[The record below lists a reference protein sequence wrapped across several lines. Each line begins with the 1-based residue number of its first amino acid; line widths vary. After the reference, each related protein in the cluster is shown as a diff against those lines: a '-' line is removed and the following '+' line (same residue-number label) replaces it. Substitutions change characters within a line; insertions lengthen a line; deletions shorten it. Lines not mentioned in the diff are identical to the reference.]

1 MNSESL
7 DRSIQNTLSDLY
19 PPFEATAPTVLSQLF
34 QVIEE
39 CYQGDAL
46 KCLLDFLITAKHI
59 LESVQQAACA
69 QYSDVVFRC
78 EGWPLCLHEKV
89 VIQLASI
96 NPLLLRPGDFYLQVT
111 PFSEQS
117 ARIVVRSLL
126 GEEEGQGREVE
137 ETPIPETSYPCIFT
151 EDWLGELNHG
161 RHGTLLSHC
170 ILSTDQGMVKVPWAQ
185 VALPEFVDKPR
196 TMALS
201 SPNPAATQQE
211 KVARPV
217 PSLALPPPASG
228 YSVETRISPAKHGIA
243 VSLCLVDSN
252 CSRLVKVDQDRPV
265 AKPIGWVSPN
275 TWDSRSNNTSEVEGE
290 YIDLVEFTKQKEALL
305 SGAHSHTHPRAPIF
319 RPVTLN
325 RPGVPSA
332 PALPPPLA
340 LAPAPHRPLREPL
353 HCGQTIR
360 FPENPPCTPCMRRR
374 MGQVSKA
381 QELRCRYR
389 ESYHSALQNPVTFER
404 DNRLNTLAVLEEA
417 RLCEGRLGP
426 EGKELC
432 PGPSQQCYHP
442 DPGHHNQTPPVSTVS
457 CWKSGE
463 SNTISSGVLQG
474 LCGTRESTEMTTKS
488 SGILQGLNDT
498 IGDDG
503 RCPSSLSTTIVD
515 ISEKCEVVIQGRKSR
530 DIDFTTKM
538 IPSLHVMKCKNTT
551 AFGLVSPKMNRRRL
565 PNQDV
570 SQAGQPFIPVTNGHQ
585 TPPLEITQQPL
596 GHYAV
601 PSSKVLL
608 PASAEHSTHHLQMG
622 VACLTGGRD
631 RTGRLV
637 VEVHGDKEGWRS
649 PLVSSLELSKLLL
662 YLHSVIKRELR
673 ELGMTLVIDAR
684 KTPPPPQFNK
694 ALLVVQEQI
703 PHAIHSVLILVEK
716 ESCHR
721 TEKCPR
727 LQIAVVTSLKGLHKL
742 VEGSQ
747 LTSGLE
753 GTLPY
758 NHIDWLQLHQKLHPF
773 MSDLQE
779 ASGLLLT
786 AIRKLEEDRKIDTV
800 QDVQRCILEQRTLMK
815 DVLEDRRLVVLQRE
829 GGAMLARLRRESD
842 LRYSHCEDYSDAVD
856 SVTYM
861 YNHVEEQAHVLVHRS
876 NMSLEHLEY
885 LLQLREM
892 EGHFSKI
899 REWFDA
905 EGERRL
911 LEAESVEDSRKRVEQ
926 TLCSF
931 SEFLTKANEQ
941 KHKAMALVT
950 EAEKIQ
956 GPSPYPETEVFRTMV
971 CTFKSGLADFLS
983 RAERCCSEL
992 ETMVTV
998 CNFCEQ
1004 ATELAKDCR
1013 QYLDQVVRRPETD
1026 DVSTLQMYQESFV
1039 QFSPEL
1045 FQEVKGQACALR
1057 GSRGMRVWNVAW
1069 LKCQE
1074 VRQQLEERL
1083 QDVERALRNTG
1094 PWHEQLRAREDEAL
1108 VHTVT
1113 HRDGVLVL
1121 PRPGLPHWY
1130 NPPSG
1135 SMMGRYH
1142 GALES
1147 RNNSVTCCNINF
1159 KHENNR
1165 PCKRS
1170 KTTTMPA
1177 SPHIR
1182 SIRRAEREPSGR
1194 QACRGRSREDATLA
1208 DLHTVGCEWFPWQRG
1223 GLGRSTSEDSCATA
1237 TSSQSESCVQ
1247 TPSCSHGKPS
1257 CRILQAAQKFQISRH
1272 GSFCSEESCSVREG
1286 AERTSSRN
1294 TSPSVRRC
1302 EGTASLASSEEKA
1315 GNIIKLQRIM
1325 AELLLTEREYVRSLG
1340 YILTHYLPLLER
1352 PDVPQDLRGKRGIIF
1367 GNLEKLYDFHG
1378 HFFLREL
1385 EACQTEPLQVAR
1397 CFLRHRDSLGLY
1409 ALYSKNK
1416 PQSDALILHHRPDI
1430 FKRKQQELGD
1440 HMDLSSY
1447 LLRPIQRISKY
1458 SLLLQDMLGMCGP
1471 QRDREELQAAAEV
1484 VRFQMR
1490 HGNDLLTMDAIQDCD
1505 VNLKEQGQLVRQ
1517 DEFIVFF
1524 RKKKCSRRIF
1534 LFQDLILFSK
1544 TKKTNVG
1551 NDVYV
1556 YKQSFKTSDIGMTHN
1571 SGESGFCFEIWF
1583 RRRKFQDTYTL
1594 KADRAEVKRAWTR
1607 DLEQI
1612 LWEQAAY
1619 SRELRIQERVFMGTG
1634 RNPFMDIQPN
1644 EAAIC
1649 DRATNCVLLGRAPV
1663 SSFPQTDLEC
1673 LRPNSIGSG
1682 SSASTSCSHSS
1693 SSSGRGSLPPVGYPG
1708 NQIQGGETNH
1718 IVYSS
1723 PETVTEDDPNNHHNH
1738 QKQNLHLLMD
1748 SMESSGESGSV
1759 FSSSECSC
1767 LSAIGGEVEDS
1778 SSVLS
1783 QSSQSCVTQRTAA
1796 PNLRKNSSPAMIR
1809 KKPSI
1814 APKPPV
1820 LAAPRSLQKGKN
1832 MVAIGKSTEV

>member
-1 MNSESL
+1 MIILLTGLRTHSRNMNPESL

-39 CYQGDAL
+39 RYQGDAL

-211 KVARPV
+211 K
-217 PSLALPPPASG
+217 LPPPASG

-252 CSRLVKVDQDRPV
+252 YSRLVKVDQDRPV

-305 SGAHSHTHPRAPIF
+305 T
-319 RPVTLN
+319 
-325 RPGVPSA
+325 
-332 PALPPPLA
+332 LPPPPA

-353 HCGQTIR
+353 HCGRTVR
-360 FPENPPCTPCMRRR
+360 FPEDPPCTPCMRRR

-381 QELRCRYR
+381 QEIRCRYR

-404 DNRLNTLAVLEEA
+404 DNKLNTLAVLEEA
-417 RLCEGRLGP
+417 
-426 EGKELC
+426 K
-432 PGPSQQCYHP
+432 
-442 DPGHHNQTPPVSTVS
+442 
-457 CWKSGE
+457 
-463 SNTISSGVLQG
+463 
-474 LCGTRESTEMTTKS
+474 
-488 SGILQGLNDT
+488 
-498 IGDDG
+498 DDG

-530 DIDFTTKM
+530 DIDFNTKM
-538 IPSLHVMKCKNTT
+538 IPSLHVVKCKNTT

-585 TPPLEITQQPL
+585 TPPIEITQQPL

-786 AIRKLEEDRKIDTV
+786 AIRKLEEGRKIDTV

-815 DVLEDRRLVVLQRE
+815 DVLEDRKLVVLQRE

-856 SVTYM
+856 SVTCM

-926 TLCSF
+926 TLRSF
-931 SEFLTKANEQ
+931 SAFLTKANEQ
-941 KHKAMALVT
+941 KHTAMALVM

-1026 DVSTLQMYQESFV
+1026 DV
-1039 QFSPEL
+1039 
-1045 FQEVKGQACALR
+1045 KGQACALR

-1083 QDVERALRNTG
+1083 QNVERALRNTG
-1094 PWHEQLRAREDEAL
+1094 PWHEQLRAA
-1108 VHTVT
+1108 
-1113 HRDGVLVL
+1113 LVL
-1121 PRPGLPHWY
+1121 PRP
-1130 NPPSG
+1130 G

-1159 KHENNR
+1159 KPENNR
-1165 PCKRS
+1165 PYKRS
-1170 KTTTMPA
+1170 KATTMPA

-1194 QACRGRSREDATLA
+1194 EACRGRSTEAATLA

-1223 GLGRSTSEDSCATA
+1223 GLGRSMSEDSCATA
-1237 TSSQSESCVQ
+1237 TSS
-1247 TPSCSHGKPS
+1247 H
-1257 CRILQAAQKFQISRH
+1257 
-1272 GSFCSEESCSVREG
+1272 VREG
-1286 AERTSSRN
+1286 TERTSSRN

-1302 EGTASLASSEEKA
+1302 EGTTSLASSEEKA

-1352 PDVPQDLRGKRGIIF
+1352 PDVPQDLRGKRGVIF

-1385 EACQTEPLQVAR
+1385 DACQTEPLQVAR

-1505 VNLKEQGQLVRQ
+1505 VNLKEQGQLIRQ

-1551 NDVYV
+1551 NDVYI

-1649 DRATNCVLLGRAPV
+1649 DSATNCVLLGR
-1663 SSFPQTDLEC
+1663 DLEC

-1738 QKQNLHLLMD
+1738 QKQNLHLL
-1748 SMESSGESGSV
+1748 SE
-1759 FSSSECSC
+1759 FSCSF
-1767 LSAIGGEVEDS
+1767 
-1778 SSVLS
+1778 
-1783 QSSQSCVTQRTAA
+1783 
-1796 PNLRKNSSPAMIR
+1796 IR
-1809 KKPSI
+1809 
-1814 APKPPV
+1814 A
-1820 LAAPRSLQKGKN
+1820 LCFG
-1832 MVAIGKSTEV
+1832 

>member
-1 MNSESL
+1 MNPESL
-7 DRSIQNTLSDLY
+7 DRSIQNTLSVLY

-39 CYQGDAL
+39 RYQGDAL

-96 NPLLLRPGDFYLQVT
+96 NPLLLRPGDFYLQVA

-126 GEEEGQGREVE
+126 GEKEGQGREVE

-211 KVARPV
+211 KVARPG

-305 SGAHSHTHPRAPIF
+305 LSGAHSHTHPRAPIF

-325 RPGVPSA
+325 R
-332 PALPPPLA
+332 
-340 LAPAPHRPLREPL
+340 R
-353 HCGQTIR
+353 I
-360 FPENPPCTPCMRRR
+360 
-374 MGQVSKA
+374 GQVSKA
-381 QELRCRYR
+381 QEIKCRYR

-417 RLCEGRLGP
+417 SPCEGRLGP

-432 PGPSQQCYHP
+432 PGPSQQCYYP
-442 DPGHHNQTPPVSTVS
+442 DPGHHDPTPPVSTVP
-457 CWKSGE
+457 CWKSVE
-463 SNTISSGVLQG
+463 SNTISSAVLQG

-488 SGILQGLNDT
+488 SGILQGLNDP
-498 IGDDG
+498 IEDDG

-530 DIDFTTKM
+530 RDIDFTTKM
-538 IPSLHVMKCKNTT
+538 IPSLHVVKCKNAT

-570 SQAGQPFIPVTNGHQ
+570 SQAGQPSIPVTNGHQ
-585 TPPLEITQQPL
+585 TAPLEITQQPL

-601 PSSKVLL
+601 PSSKVQL
-608 PASAEHSTHHLQMG
+608 PASAEPSTHHLQMG
-622 VACLTGGRD
+622 IACLTGGRD

-662 YLHSVIKRELR
+662 YLHSVIRRELR

-703 PHAIHSVLILVEK
+703 PHAIHSVLILGEK

-786 AIRKLEEDRKIDTV
+786 AIRKLEEGRKIDTV

-815 DVLEDRRLVVLQRE
+815 DVLEDRRLVALQRE

-842 LRYSHCEDYSDAVD
+842 LRYSHCEDYRYTTLD
-856 SVTYM
+856 SATCM

-876 NMSLEHLEY
+876 NMSLEHLEH

-892 EGHFSKI
+892 EGHFSKVHSEI

-911 LEAESVEDSRKRVEQ
+911 LEAES
-926 TLCSF
+926 
-931 SEFLTKANEQ
+931 

-1039 QFSPEL
+1039 QFSPDL
-1045 FQEVKGQACALR
+1045 FQEVKAQACALR

-1083 QDVERALRNTG
+1083 QDMERAFRNTG
-1094 PWHEQLRAREDEAL
+1094 PWHEQLRADEGEAL

-1113 HRDGVLVL
+1113 HHDGALVL
-1121 PRPGLPHWY
+1121 PRPGPPHWY

-1142 GALES
+1142 GTLES

-1159 KHENNR
+1159 KPENNR
-1165 PCKRS
+1165 PCKPS

-1182 SIRRAEREPSGR
+1182 SIRRAEREPSR
-1194 QACRGRSREDATLA
+1194 REACQGRSREAATLA
-1208 DLHTVGCEWFPWQRG
+1208 DSHTVGCEWFPWQRG
-1223 GLGRSTSEDSCATA
+1223 GLGRSMSEDSCATA
-1237 TSSQSESCVQ
+1237 TSSQSETRVQ
-1247 TPSCSHGKPS
+1247 TPSCSHGQPS
-1257 CRILQAAQKFQISRH
+1257 CRLLQAAQKFQISRH

-1302 EGTASLASSEEKA
+1302 EGTTSLASSEE
-1315 GNIIKLQRIM
+1315 KLQRIM

-1340 YILTHYLPLLER
+1340 YILTHYLPLLEM
-1352 PDVPQDLRGKRGIIF
+1352 PDVPQDLRGKRGVIF

-1385 EACQTEPLQVAR
+1385 DACQTEPLQVAR

-1471 QRDREELQAAAEV
+1471 QRDREELQAAADV

-1505 VNLKEQGQLVRQ
+1505 VNLKEQGQLIRQ

-1551 NDVYV
+1551 NDVYI

-1634 RNPFMDIQPN
+1634 RKPFMDIQPN

-1649 DRATNCVLLGRAPV
+1649 VGDRDANCVLLGR
-1663 SSFPQTDLEC
+1663 DLEC

-1682 SSASTSCSHSS
+1682 SGASTSCSHSS

-1723 PETVTEDDPNNHHNH
+1723 PETVTVTEDDLNNHQNH
-1738 QKQNLHLLMD
+1738 QKQNLHLLSD
-1748 SMESSGESGSV
+1748 MESSGESGSV
-1759 FSSSECSC
+1759 FSSSERSC

-1778 SSVLS
+1778 SSVTS
-1783 QSSQSCVTQRTAA
+1783 QSSQSRVTQRTAA
-1796 PNLRKNSSPAMIR
+1796 ANLRKNNSPATFR

-1820 LAAPRSLQKGKN
+1820 LAAPQNLQK
-1832 MVAIGKSTEV
+1832 VW

>member
-1 MNSESL
+1 MNPESL

-39 CYQGDAL
+39 RYQGDAL

-96 NPLLLRPGDFYLQVT
+96 NPLLLRPGDFYLQVA

-151 EDWLGELNHG
+151 EDWLAELNHG

-196 TMALS
+196 SMALS

-305 SGAHSHTHPRAPIF
+305 SGAHSYTHPRAPIF

-332 PALPPPLA
+332 PALPLPLA
-340 LAPAPHRPLREPL
+340 L
-353 HCGQTIR
+353 
-360 FPENPPCTPCMRRR
+360 
-374 MGQVSKA
+374 
-381 QELRCRYR
+381 
-389 ESYHSALQNPVTFER
+389 
-404 DNRLNTLAVLEEA
+404 
-417 RLCEGRLGP
+417 
-426 EGKELC
+426 
-432 PGPSQQCYHP
+432 
-442 DPGHHNQTPPVSTVS
+442 
-457 CWKSGE
+457 
-463 SNTISSGVLQG
+463 
-474 LCGTRESTEMTTKS
+474 
-488 SGILQGLNDT
+488 
-498 IGDDG
+498 
-503 RCPSSLSTTIVD
+503 
-515 ISEKCEVVIQGRKSR
+515 
-530 DIDFTTKM
+530 
-538 IPSLHVMKCKNTT
+538 
-551 AFGLVSPKMNRRRL
+551 
-565 PNQDV
+565 
-570 SQAGQPFIPVTNGHQ
+570 
-585 TPPLEITQQPL
+585 
-596 GHYAV
+596 
-601 PSSKVLL
+601 
-608 PASAEHSTHHLQMG
+608 
-622 VACLTGGRD
+622 VACSLMSLT
-631 RTGRLV
+631 
-637 VEVHGDKEGWRS
+637 
-649 PLVSSLELSKLLL
+649 
-662 YLHSVIKRELR
+662 
-673 ELGMTLVIDAR
+673 
-684 KTPPPPQFNK
+684 
-694 ALLVVQEQI
+694 
-703 PHAIHSVLILVEK
+703 
-716 ESCHR
+716 
-721 TEKCPR
+721 
-727 LQIAVVTSLKGLHKL
+727 GLHKL

-758 NHIDWLQLHQKLHPF
+758 NHIDWLQLHQGF
-773 MSDLQE
+773 
-779 ASGLLLT
+779 LLYSNPSLP
-786 AIRKLEEDRKIDTV
+786 LW

-856 SVTYM
+856 SVTCM

-876 NMSLEHLEY
+876 NMSLE
-885 LLQLREM
+885 
-892 EGHFSKI
+892 
-899 REWFDA
+899 EWFDA

-926 TLCSF
+926 TLRSF
-931 SEFLTKANEQ
+931 SAFLTKANVSQSISTHPMTQSGDTVSCRNLSAHESPKFQ
-941 KHKAMALVT
+941 K
-950 EAEKIQ
+950 
-956 GPSPYPETEVFRTMV
+956 
-971 CTFKSGLADFLS
+971 S
-983 RAERCCSEL
+983 RIHSHSIWISIL
-992 ETMVTV
+992 P
-998 CNFCEQ
+998 FFQ

-1013 QYLDQVVRRPETD
+1013 QYLDQVVRLPETD

-1083 QDVERALRNTG
+1083 QDVERALRNT
-1094 PWHEQLRAREDEAL
+1094 
-1108 VHTVT
+1108 
-1113 HRDGVLVL
+1113 
-1121 PRPGLPHWY
+1121 
-1130 NPPSG
+1130 
-1135 SMMGRYH
+1135 
-1142 GALES
+1142 
-1147 RNNSVTCCNINF
+1147 
-1159 KHENNR
+1159 
-1165 PCKRS
+1165 
-1170 KTTTMPA
+1170 
-1177 SPHIR
+1177 
-1182 SIRRAEREPSGR
+1182 
-1194 QACRGRSREDATLA
+1194 
-1208 DLHTVGCEWFPWQRG
+1208 
-1223 GLGRSTSEDSCATA
+1223 
-1237 TSSQSESCVQ
+1237 
-1247 TPSCSHGKPS
+1247 
-1257 CRILQAAQKFQISRH
+1257 
-1272 GSFCSEESCSVREG
+1272 EESCSVREG

-1302 EGTASLASSEEKA
+1302 EGTTSLASSEEKA

-1352 PDVPQDLRGKRGIIF
+1352 PDVPQDLRGKRGVIF
-1367 GNLEKLYDFHG
+1367 GNLEKLYDFHS

-1385 EACQTEPLQVAR
+1385 DACQTEPLQVAR

-1505 VNLKEQGQLVRQ
+1505 VNLKEQGQLIRQ

-1551 NDVYV
+1551 NDVYI

-1571 SGESGFCFEIWF
+1571 SRESGFCFEIWF

-1612 LWEQAAY
+1612 LWEQATY
-1619 SRELRIQERVFMGTG
+1619 KLRIQERVFMGTG

-1649 DRATNCVLLGRAPV
+1649 DRATNCVLLGRGNKSTAK
-1663 SSFPQTDLEC
+1663 SHTQELTTQMC
-1673 LRPNSIGSG
+1673 

-1738 QKQNLHLLMD
+1738 QKQNLHLL
-1748 SMESSGESGSV
+1748 SE
-1759 FSSSECSC
+1759 FSCSF
-1767 LSAIGGEVEDS
+1767 
-1778 SSVLS
+1778 
-1783 QSSQSCVTQRTAA
+1783 
-1796 PNLRKNSSPAMIR
+1796 IR
-1809 KKPSI
+1809 
-1814 APKPPV
+1814 A
-1820 LAAPRSLQKGKN
+1820 LCFG
-1832 MVAIGKSTEV
+1832 

>member
-1 MNSESL
+1 M
-7 DRSIQNTLSDLY
+7 
-19 PPFEATAPTVLSQLF
+19 
-34 QVIEE
+34 
-39 CYQGDAL
+39 
-46 KCLLDFLITAKHI
+46 
-59 LESVQQAACA
+59 
-69 QYSDVVFRC
+69 
-78 EGWPLCLHEKV
+78 
-89 VIQLASI
+89 
-96 NPLLLRPGDFYLQVT
+96 
-111 PFSEQS
+111 
-117 ARIVVRSLL
+117 
-126 GEEEGQGREVE
+126 
-137 ETPIPETSYPCIFT
+137 
-151 EDWLGELNHG
+151 
-161 RHGTLLSHC
+161 
-170 ILSTDQGMVKVPWAQ
+170 
-185 VALPEFVDKPR
+185 
-196 TMALS
+196 
-201 SPNPAATQQE
+201 
-211 KVARPV
+211 
-217 PSLALPPPASG
+217 
-228 YSVETRISPAKHGIA
+228 
-243 VSLCLVDSN
+243 
-252 CSRLVKVDQDRPV
+252 
-265 AKPIGWVSPN
+265 
-275 TWDSRSNNTSEVEGE
+275 
-290 YIDLVEFTKQKEALL
+290 
-305 SGAHSHTHPRAPIF
+305 
-319 RPVTLN
+319 
-325 RPGVPSA
+325 
-332 PALPPPLA
+332 
-340 LAPAPHRPLREPL
+340 
-353 HCGQTIR
+353 
-360 FPENPPCTPCMRRR
+360 
-374 MGQVSKA
+374 
-381 QELRCRYR
+381 
-389 ESYHSALQNPVTFER
+389 
-404 DNRLNTLAVLEEA
+404 
-417 RLCEGRLGP
+417 
-426 EGKELC
+426 
-432 PGPSQQCYHP
+432 
-442 DPGHHNQTPPVSTVS
+442 
-457 CWKSGE
+457 
-463 SNTISSGVLQG
+463 
-474 LCGTRESTEMTTKS
+474 
-488 SGILQGLNDT
+488 
-498 IGDDG
+498 
-503 RCPSSLSTTIVD
+503 
-515 ISEKCEVVIQGRKSR
+515 
-530 DIDFTTKM
+530 
-538 IPSLHVMKCKNTT
+538 
-551 AFGLVSPKMNRRRL
+551 
-565 PNQDV
+565 
-570 SQAGQPFIPVTNGHQ
+570 
-585 TPPLEITQQPL
+585 
-596 GHYAV
+596 
-601 PSSKVLL
+601 
-608 PASAEHSTHHLQMG
+608 
-622 VACLTGGRD
+622 
-631 RTGRLV
+631 
-637 VEVHGDKEGWRS
+637 
-649 PLVSSLELSKLLL
+649 
-662 YLHSVIKRELR
+662 
-673 ELGMTLVIDAR
+673 
-684 KTPPPPQFNK
+684 
-694 ALLVVQEQI
+694 
-703 PHAIHSVLILVEK
+703 
-716 ESCHR
+716 
-721 TEKCPR
+721 
-727 LQIAVVTSLKGLHKL
+727 
-742 VEGSQ
+742 
-747 LTSGLE
+747 
-753 GTLPY
+753 
-758 NHIDWLQLHQKLHPF
+758 
-773 MSDLQE
+773 
-779 ASGLLLT
+779 LLT
-786 AIRKLEEDRKIDTV
+786 AIRKLEEGRKIDTV

-815 DVLEDRRLVVLQRE
+815 DVLEDRKLVVLQRE

-856 SVTYM
+856 SVTCM

-926 TLCSF
+926 TLLSF
-931 SEFLTKANEQ
+931 SAFLTKANEQ
-941 KHKAMALVT
+941 KHTAMALVM

-1083 QDVERALRNTG
+1083 QNVERALRNTG
-1094 PWHEQLRAREDEAL
+1094 PWHEQLRAGEDEAL

-1113 HRDGVLVL
+1113 HHDGALVL
-1121 PRPGLPHWY
+1121 PRPGPPHWY

-1159 KHENNR
+1159 KPENNR
-1165 PCKRS
+1165 PYKRS

-1194 QACRGRSREDATLA
+1194 EACRGRSTEAATLA
-1208 DLHTVGCEWFPWQRG
+1208 NLHTVGCEWFPWQRG
-1223 GLGRSTSEDSCATA
+1223 GLGRSMSEDSCATA

-1286 AERTSSRN
+1286 TERTSSRN

-1302 EGTASLASSEEKA
+1302 EGTTSLASSEEKA

-1352 PDVPQDLRGKRGIIF
+1352 PDVPQDLRGKRGVIF

-1385 EACQTEPLQVAR
+1385 DACQTEPLQVAR

-1505 VNLKEQGQLVRQ
+1505 VNLKEQGQLIRQ

-1551 NDVYV
+1551 NDVYI

-1649 DRATNCVLLGRAPV
+1649 DSATNCVLLGRAPV
-1663 SSFPQTDLEC
+1663 PSFPQTDLEC

-1783 QSSQSCVTQRTAA
+1783 QSSQSRVTQRTAA
-1796 PNLRKNSSPAMIR
+1796 PNLRKNSSPATIR

-1820 LAAPRSLQKGKN
+1820 LAAPQSLQKGKK

>member
-1 MNSESL
+1 MNPESL
-7 DRSIQNTLSDLY
+7 DRSIQNTLSALY

-39 CYQGDAL
+39 RYQGDAL
-46 KCLLDFLITAKHI
+46 QCLLDFLIPAKHI

-78 EGWPLCLHEKV
+78 EGWPLCLREKV

-96 NPLLLRPGDFYLQVT
+96 NPLLLRPGDFYLQVA

-151 EDWLGELNHG
+151 EDWLGELNRG
-161 RHGTLLSHC
+161 RHGTLLSQC

-201 SPNPAATQQE
+201 SPDPAAAQQE
-211 KVARPV
+211 TVARPG
-217 PSLALPPPASG
+217 PSLVLPPPASG

-243 VSLCLVDSN
+243 VSLRLVDSN
-252 CSRLVKVDQDRPV
+252 CSRLVKVDQDWPV

-275 TWDSRSNNTSEVEGE
+275 TWDSRSKNISVVEGE
-290 YIDLVEFTKQKEALL
+290 YIDLVEFTKEKEALLL
-305 SGAHSHTHPRAPIF
+305 SGAHSHTHPRAPMF

-325 RPGVPSA
+325 RPGVPPA
-332 PALPPPLA
+332 PALPPA
-340 LAPAPHRPLREPL
+340 LAPAPHQPLREPS
-353 HCGQTIR
+353 HCGRTVR
-360 FPENPPCTPCMRRR
+360 FSEDPPCTPCMRRR

-381 QELRCRYR
+381 QELRCWYR
-389 ESYHSALQNPVTFER
+389 ESYHSALQNPITFER
-404 DNRLNTLAVLEEA
+404 DNRLNTLVVLEEA
-417 RLCEGRLGP
+417 SPCEGRLGP

-442 DPGHHNQTPPVSTVS
+442 DPGHHDQTPPVSTVP

-463 SNTISSGVLQG
+463 SNTISSGVFQG
-474 LCGTRESTEMTTKS
+474 LCDTRESTEMTTKS
-488 SGILQGLNDT
+488 SGILQSLNDT
-498 IGDDG
+498 KEDDG

-530 DIDFTTKM
+530 RDIDLPTKM
-538 IPSLHVMKCKNTT
+538 IPSLHVVKCKNAT
-551 AFGLVSPKMNRRRL
+551 AFGLVSPKINRRRL
-565 PNQDV
+565 PNQ
-570 SQAGQPFIPVTNGHQ
+570 AGQPSIPVTNGHQ
-585 TPPLEITQQPL
+585 TPPPAPPLEITQQPL

-601 PSSKVLL
+601 PRSKVQL
-608 PASAEHSTHHLQMG
+608 PASAEPSTHHLQMG
-622 VACLTGGRD
+622 VAYLTGGRD

-637 VEVHGDKEGWRS
+637 VEVYGDQEGWRS
-649 PLVSSLELSKLLL
+649 PLVSSLELCKLLL
-662 YLHSVIKRELR
+662 YLHSVIRRELR

-684 KTPPPPQFNK
+684 KSSPPPQFNK

-721 TEKCPR
+721 PEKCPR
-727 LQIAVVTSLKGLHKL
+727 LQISVVTSLKGLHKL

-786 AIRKLEEDRKIDTV
+786 AIRKLEGGCKIDTV

-815 DVLEDRRLVVLQRE
+815 DVLEDSRLVALQRE
-829 GGAMLARLRRESD
+829 GGAMLARLRKESD
-842 LRYSHCEDYSDAVD
+842 LRYSHCENYSDAVD
-856 SVTYM
+856 SVTCM
-861 YNHVEEQAHVLVHRS
+861 YNHVEEQAHMLVQRS

-892 EGHFSKI
+892 EGHFTKI
-899 REWFDA
+899 REWFDT

-911 LEAESVEDSRKRVEQ
+911 LEAESVEDSRESVEQ
-926 TLCSF
+926 TLHSF
-931 SEFLTKANEQ
+931 SACLTEANEQ

-956 GPSPYPETEVFRTMV
+956 GPFPETEVFRTMV

-983 RAERCCSEL
+983 RAERCCNEL
-992 ETMVTV
+992 EIMVTV

-1013 QYLDQVVRRPETD
+1013 QYLDQVVKRPETD

-1039 QFSPEL
+1039 HFSPEL
-1045 FQEVKGQACALR
+1045 FQEVKAQACALR

-1094 PWHEQLRAREDEAL
+1094 PWHEQLRAGEDEAS
-1108 VHTVT
+1108 VQTVT
-1113 HRDGVLVL
+1113 HHDGALLL
-1121 PRPGLPHWY
+1121 PRPGPPLWY

-1135 SMMGRYH
+1135 SMVGRYH

-1159 KHENNR
+1159 KPENNR
-1165 PCKRS
+1165 PCKWS
-1170 KTTTMPA
+1170 KITTMPA

-1182 SIRRAEREPSGR
+1182 YIRRAEREPSGR
-1194 QACRGRSREDATLA
+1194 EACRGRSREAATLA
-1208 DLHTVGCEWFPWQRG
+1208 DSHTLGCEWFPWQRG
-1223 GLGRSTSEDSCATA
+1223 GLGRSMSEESCATA
-1237 TSSQSESCVQ
+1237 ASSQSETRVH
-1247 TPSCSHGKPS
+1247 TPSCSHKQPS

-1272 GSFCSEESCSVREG
+1272 GSFCSEESCSVQEG
-1286 AERTSSRN
+1286 AEWASSRN
-1294 TSPSVRRC
+1294 TSPAVRRC
-1302 EGTASLASSEEKA
+1302 EGTTSLASPEEKA
-1315 GNIIKLQRIM
+1315 GHVLKLQRIM
-1325 AELLLTEREYVRSLG
+1325 VELLLTEREYVRSLG

-1352 PDVPQDLRGKRGIIF
+1352 PDVPQDLRGKRGVIF
-1367 GNLEKLYDFHG
+1367 GNLEKLYDFHC

-1385 EACQTEPLQVAR
+1385 DACQTEPLQVAR

-1416 PQSDALILHHRPDI
+1416 PQSDALILHHRHDI

-1471 QRDREELQAAAEV
+1471 QRDREELQAAADV

-1505 VNLKEQGQLVRQ
+1505 VNLKEQGQLIRQ
-1517 DEFIVFF
+1517 DEFTVFF
-1524 RKKKCSRRIF
+1524 RKKKCFRRIF

-1551 NDVYV
+1551 NDVYI
-1556 YKQSFKTSDIGMTHN
+1556 YKHSFKTSDIGMTHN

-1594 KADRAEVKRAWTR
+1594 KADRAEVKRAWAR

-1612 LWEQAAY
+1612 LWEQAAN
-1619 SRELRIQERVFMGTG
+1619 SREIDMVLTG
-1634 RNPFMDIQPN
+1634 
-1644 EAAIC
+1644 
-1649 DRATNCVLLGRAPV
+1649 GRHV
-1663 SSFPQTDLEC
+1663 GDVPQC
-1673 LRPNSIGSG
+1673 WK
-1682 SSASTSCSHSS
+1682 
-1693 SSSGRGSLPPVGYPG
+1693 GSLSEKVWEPPWRCNCEQMPYQTL
-1708 NQIQGGETNH
+1708 NT
-1718 IVYSS
+1718 S
-1723 PETVTEDDPNNHHNH
+1723 
-1738 QKQNLHLLMD
+1738 NLCF
-1748 SMESSGESGSV
+1748 GSV
-1759 FSSSECSC
+1759 C
-1767 LSAIGGEVEDS
+1767 LSMKTGVVFR
-1778 SSVLS
+1778 VL
-1783 QSSQSCVTQRTAA
+1783 
-1796 PNLRKNSSPAMIR
+1796 
-1809 KKPSI
+1809 
-1814 APKPPV
+1814 
-1820 LAAPRSLQKGKN
+1820 
-1832 MVAIGKSTEV
+1832 